1 MANAAV
7 ETGHQSAV
15 SLMREDVPKSLDT
28 ACGRRLKNHI
38 DCRNGLSGH
47 AWPILE
53 TNNNNDKS
61 VNCDLD
67 KMRDRSILTI
77 NGDCD
82 HETVSGGRK
91 RGPKSAFD
99 PVVNGEIVGS
109 RKRRRKNCRPRS
121 LMQLSR
127 DEMLVKEDLE
137 EYHVNNN
144 GVDFDAVTAEDEEEI
159 LDLTYIKKQE
169 KGSDCSNV
177 DCGEQLVAD
186 TSAVDSEV
194 ICGDSKVF
202 EQDGTQLVDV
212 EATNED
218 KTRNDTTGIVETLPS
233 GDDVAEM
240 VETLPSGADAAA
252 AIKDY
257 AESTM
262 YELLSI
268 YGLNEDHGESI
279 TRRVPLLNF
288 TPSNILGREQPSFP
302 STPTTLQITS
312 NSLSPDALT
321 TSVEAK
327 VCESTGVALSAAS
340 QSLTSEDIYAK
351 FMDSMEKLAQ
361 MPQGTWYR

>member
-1 MANAAV
+1 MMAHAV
-7 ETGHQSAV
+7 VGTGHQSMV

-28 ACGRRLKNHI
+28 ACGRRMKNH
-38 DCRNGLSGH
+38 CRNGLSARGH
-47 AWPILE
+47 AWPIPE
-53 TNNNNDKS
+53 TNNNDDKS
-61 VNCDLD
+61 VNCDLV
-67 KMRDRSILTI
+67 KMRDRSFLTI

-91 RGPKSAFD
+91 RAPKSAFD
-99 PVVNGEIVGS
+99 SAVNGEITGS
-109 RKRRRKNCRPRS
+109 RKRRRKNCRPQC

-127 DEMLVKEDLE
+127 DESFIKEDLE

-144 GVDFDAVTAEDEEEI
+144 GVDFDAVAADDEEEI
-159 LDLTYIKKQE
+159 LDLTCIKKQE
-169 KGSDCSNV
+169 NTNGWSNG

-194 ICGDSKVF
+194 ICGDSKVL
-202 EQDGTQLVDV
+202 EQDGTQLVHV
-212 EATNED
+212 EAKNED
-218 KTRNDTTGIVETLPS
+218 EKGDHGIVETVPS
-233 GDDVAEM
+233 GDPEV
-240 VETLPSGADAAA
+240 VETVPSGADAAAA

-262 YELLSI
+262 NELLSI

-302 STPTTLQITS
+302 STPMTLQITS
-312 NSLSPDALT
+312 NSLSSDMLT
-321 TSVEAK
+321 RSVEAN
-327 VCESTGVALSAAS
+327 VGESTGVALSAAS
-340 QSLTSEDIYAK
+340 PSLTSEDIYAK

-361 MPQGTWYR
+361 MPQGT